1 MLKITRIYESSECVT
16 LRLEG
21 RIGGVWIDE
30 LRHECMSCLTQGRTL
45 TLDLSG
51 VQFVEAPG
59 IVMLRAM
66 LDQRI
71 QLVGCSLFLSGL
83 LSQKQ
88 V

>member
-1 MLKITRIYESSECVT
+1 MLKITRISESSDSVT
-16 LRLEG
+16 LQLEG

-30 LRHECMSCLTQGRTL
+30 LRHECVTCLTQGRTL

-59 IVMLRAM
+59 IVMLRGL
-66 LDQRI
+66 LDQHI

-83 LSQKQ
+83 LSQQ
-88 V
+88 QA